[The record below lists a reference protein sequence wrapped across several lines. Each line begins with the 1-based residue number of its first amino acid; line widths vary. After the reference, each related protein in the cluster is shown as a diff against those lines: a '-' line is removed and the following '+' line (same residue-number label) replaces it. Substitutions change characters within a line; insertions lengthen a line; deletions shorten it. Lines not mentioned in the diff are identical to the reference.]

1 MKKRILSLLLA
12 LVLAIS
18 LLPVSALAEAP
29 SSLSTAQEVPADKQ
43 LSRLAFRNGM
53 MATAVEFPLEPQF
66 EPGRKTYTVVV
77 PDSVNGLNGF
87 AAWATL
93 ADGANGKIT
102 ATYTPVGVSNA
113 MKMTLTS
120 GKATGQP
127 LGRLFAANDLAG
139 NTLQI
144 NVDDVTAYEITIVR
158 RATLKSL
165 AVTDQDSNM
174 VELTPAFKSGT
185 YGYSLHMD
193 KDATLQ
199 ITPAASVPKSAQVT
213 VNGAKWESGA
223 ISVKPEWNAQ
233 KTASVVVEVSGGTAQ
248 STKYTLTLTQE
259 PEVERIEILTAPE
272 KTAYNS
278 GDVFDA
284 TGMTVKAYFTDS
296 SEKVIGSD
304 ALTCS
309 PIGPLTS
316 ATKEIEVVY
325 KGTKT
330 TQKITVSCGLSGAG
344 TSEDPYLLQSEEDFA
359 RLRQEVSYGNSFK
372 ESYFK
377 ITQDVLFSADWEPI
391 GSLKTGATSTENG
404 VNMLPF
410 SGDID
415 GSGKTL
421 TFAAGSKPLFNYV
434 REASVS
440 NFKIYAPYM
449 DGYALVDQYT
459 VDYGED
465 GSYSDGTGG
474 SYAPGAPDTIDISR
488 VTLLSGSI
496 IKNGGFIGGFASG
509 GNTVNM
515 TDCVV
520 EKGVKI
526 GCNADGTSAEGSHV
540 GSFAGMVS
548 GTFKNCVSYAE
559 VYGVNRVGGII
570 GYKGQSMGFFN
581 VIDCAFY
588 GKVIATGDYVGGIVG
603 SGYSAKSAP
612 NTMCVVIKNCKG
624 SGSVTGNDYVGG
636 ILGNESAVQCWDN
649 GIGEIC
655 KNSFDGKLTAS
666 GDHMGGIIGNMTSL
680 NKYTIVE
687 GNYYSAQCGA
697 ARGIGAVQYV
707 DTNCASHE
715 TTSGAIYFDTS
726 KSLPNIKGVE
736 FKNHNRTDDPLGA
749 DAEKLC
755 YTDKPGDNGNGTN
768 NGGTPATGDT
778 GVLVWVIALPTAA
791 LAAAFVLKRKER
803 EE

>member
-12 LVLAIS
+12 LVLAVS
-18 LLPVSALAEAP
+18 LLPVSAVAEAP
-29 SSLSTAQEVPADKQ
+29 ASLGAAQEVPADKQ
-43 LSRLAFRNGM
+43 LSQLVFRNGI
-53 MATAVEFPLEPQF
+53 MATAAEFPLEPQF
-66 EPGRKTYTVVV
+66 EPGRKAYTVVV
-77 PDSVNGLNGF
+77 PDTVNGLNGF

-93 ADGANGKIT
+93 ADGASGKIT
-102 ATYTPVGVSNA
+102 ANYTPVGVSKA
-113 MKMTLTS
+113 MKITLTS
-120 GKATGQP
+120 GKANGQP
-127 LGRLFAANDLAG
+127 LGRLFAANDFVG

-144 NVDDVTAYEITIVR
+144 NVGDVTAYEITVVR
-158 RATLKSL
+158 CATLKSL
-165 AVTDQDSNM
+165 AVTDQNSNAL
-174 VELTPAFKSGT
+174 ELTPAFKSGT
-185 YGYSLHMD
+185 YDYSLHMD

-199 ITPAASVPKSAQVT
+199 ITPAASVPQSAQVT
-213 VNGAKWESGA
+213 VNGTKWENGDT
-223 ISVKPEWNAQ
+223 SVKPEWNAQ
-233 KTASVVVEVSGGTAQ
+233 KTASVVVEVSGGAAQ

-259 PEVERIEILTAPE
+259 PEVERIEIVTLPV

-278 GDVFDA
+278 GDMFDA

-296 SEKVIGSD
+296 SEKIIGSD

-309 PIGPLTS
+309 PTGPLTS
-316 ATKEIEVVY
+316 VIKEIEVAY
-325 KGTKT
+325 KGAKT

-359 RLRQEVSYGNSFK
+359 RLRREVSYGNSFK
-372 ESYFK
+372 GSYFK
-377 ITQDVLFSADWEPI
+377 ITQDVIFSADWEPI
-391 GSLKTGATSTENG
+391 GCLKDGVSSAENG
-404 VNMLPF
+404 INMLPF
-410 SGDID
+410 SGNID
-415 GSGKTL
+415 GGGKIL

-440 NFKIYAPYM
+440 SFKIYAPYM

-465 GSYSDGTGG
+465 GRYSDGTGG
-474 SYAPGAPDTIDISR
+474 SYAPGAPDTINISR

-496 IKNGGFIGGFASG
+496 IKNGGFVGGFASG

-526 GCNADGTSAEGSHV
+526 GCNADGTSAEGSYV

-548 GTFKNCVSYAE
+548 GTFKDCVSYAE

-581 VIDCAFY
+581 VLDCAFY
-588 GKVIATGDYVGGIVG
+588 GKVVASGDYVGGIVG
-603 SGYSAKSAP
+603 SGYSAPSAP
-612 NTMCVVIKNCKG
+612 NTMCVVIKNCK
-624 SGSVTGNDYVGG
+624 SGGTVTGKDYVGG

-649 GIGEIC
+649 GIGEIL

-666 GDHMGGIIGNMTSL
+666 GDHVGGIIGNMTSL

-697 ARGIGAVQYV
+697 VRGIGSVQYV

-715 TTSGAIYFDTS
+715 TASGAIYFDTS

-736 FKNHNRTDDPLGA
+736 FKNHNRTDDPLGK
-749 DAEKLC
+749 DAVKLC
-755 YTDKPGDNGNGTN
+755 RSTNESLLPDDNGA
-768 NGGTPATGDT
+768 GTPATGDT
-778 GVLVWVIALPTAA
+778 GVLVWVIALPMTI
-791 LAAAFVLKRKER
+791 LTAAFVLKRKER
-803 EE
+803 EA